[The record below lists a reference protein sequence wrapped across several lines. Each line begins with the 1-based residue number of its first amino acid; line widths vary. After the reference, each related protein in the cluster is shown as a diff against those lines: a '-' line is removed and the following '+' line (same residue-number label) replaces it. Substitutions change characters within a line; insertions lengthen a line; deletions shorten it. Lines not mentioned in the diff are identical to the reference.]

1 MTVYLV
7 DLHVDLDLAGV
18 ARTWRTS
25 LVICW
30 ERGGPFPLV
39 QPRLHYFRG
48 ASIIKKQAIHP
59 FPCLTCWAHSIT
71 YGGLVSSS
79 GGNLETESLAYVGS
93 MNGCDGRFS

>member
-48 ASIIKKQAIHP
+48 ASIIKSKLSIHFLASRAGHTLSRMADLSRRPVATWKQN
-59 FPCLTCWAHSIT
+59 LWRM
-71 YGGLVSSS
+71 LV
-79 GGNLETESLAYVGS
+79 
-93 MNGCDGRFS
+93 R